1 MMRRTARTVAADTVG
16 TPVNPAYTLLHTG
29 IDEAMKQVSVPQPI
43 PDEAIHDARKALKKA
58 RAALRLLQD
67 GMSKATY
74 QLENSEL
81 RDAGRFLS
89 PFRDAKSLIDAF
101 DALHDRYRDRLQDTE
116 LAPLRKILHAN
127 LTKARRHF
135 SRTPIELENYIRL
148 LRGCI
153 ARAAR
158 KDFGSINSKAVTTGL
173 RRIYRKGCNAR
184 AEAKAV
190 RTPEAFHEWRKQV
203 KYLLNATDA
212 LHLSRKGNASKR
224 LKWTDHLADCLGY
237 DHDLAMLS
245 QETARGA
252 YAPVDADVIKALH
265 ALIARRRAKLQ
276 KRAFGLG
283 EKVYDRKPGKFVGM
297 ILKHA
302 RLPPTT
308 SSTRKLHPGATLQS
322 SLPVKPAS

>member
-1 MMRRTARTVAADTVG
+1 MKLASQTIAADAL
-16 TPVNPAYTLLHTG
+16 VNPAYTLLRTG
-29 IDEAMKQVSVPQPI
+29 IDEAMKQVSVPQPV
-43 PDEAIHDARKALKKA
+43 PDEAIHDARKALKRA

-74 QLENSEL
+74 QLENLEL
-81 RDAGRFLS
+81 RDAGRLLS

-101 DALHDRYRDRLQDTE
+101 NALHDRYRDKLQDTE
-116 LAPLRKILHAN
+116 LASLRKILHTN
-127 LTKARRHF
+127 LIKARRHF
-135 SRTPIELENYIRL
+135 SRAPTELENYIRL
-148 LRGCI
+148 LRGCT
-153 ARAAR
+153 ARAA
-158 KDFGSINSKAVTTGL
+158 KEDFASINSKAINTGL
-173 RRIYRKGCNAR
+173 GRIYRKGCNAR
-184 AEAKAV
+184 AEAEAV

-212 LHLSRKGNASKR
+212 LHLSRKGHAAKH

-252 YAPVDADVIKALH
+252 YALVDADVIKALH

-283 EKVYDRKPGKFVGM
+283 EKLYDKKPRKFVGM

-302 RLPPTT
+302 RLLPAE
-308 SSTRKLHPGATLQS
+308 SSTRKLHPGAALQ
-322 SLPVKPAS
+322 